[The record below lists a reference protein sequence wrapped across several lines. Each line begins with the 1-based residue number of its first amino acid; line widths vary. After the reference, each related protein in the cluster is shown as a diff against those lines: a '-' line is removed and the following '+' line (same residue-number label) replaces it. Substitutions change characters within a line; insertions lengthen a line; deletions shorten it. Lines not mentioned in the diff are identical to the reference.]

1 MLPLFERL
9 TVEGD
14 ELIHFCL
21 EGGGGPD
28 APGYLGGIDGIVPG
42 DLCQQELG
50 IERSRVQEDFRRRGE
65 ARVPD
70 WPEPSVMTKTDGR
83 TVVSQ
88 PASVSSWAG

>member
-1 MLPLFERL
+1 MPPLFERL

-28 APGYLGGIDGIVPG
+28 APGYLGRIDGIVPG
-42 DLCQQELG
+42 DLRQQELG

-65 ARVPD
+65 ARA
-70 WPEPSVMTKTDGR
+70 PELAGAVRHDKDGR
-83 TVVSQ
+83 PDGGE
-88 PASVSSWAG
+88 PAGAR